1 MNFDKNKI
9 ESHIIY
15 IIRRLQK
22 AGFETY
28 LVGGAIR
35 DIILQRAPKDYD
47 ISTAA
52 TPEEV
57 RDVFGRRYARIIG
70 KRFKLVHYYHGHDI
84 IEISTFR
91 QAPKPQPE
99 DEAPRDN
106 DYGTAEEDA
115 WRRDFS
121 VNAMF
126 YDPARDIVIDFTNQG
141 LKDIKTRTVRVVGKP
156 MERFE
161 EDPVRMLRALKLV
174 GQYGFTLEKQTAK
187 ALQSSLP
194 LITQCSHSRLSLEL
208 EKIIKRS
215 YSEKIFTAFYEYGF
229 LAYYLPFMNEK
240 WKTPECK
247 YMIELLGERNKRL
260 LKGIYRD
267 SVSLA
272 IATAAFPF
280 AEKDFAI
287 QDSDIRAWDYFHGID
302 KEIKSIIVKLF
313 SPYHFP
319 KRIVGS
325 AVGILLLQPAMLNM
339 TRMDRTLTHKRY
351 LHAREL
357 MTLQNNLKWHD
368 EKLEEFWPKQGK
380 RGPRR
385 NFRKQPYKGRGTN
398 RDNNERAQTN

>member
-9 ESHIIY
+9 EAHIIY
-15 IIRRLQK
+15 IIRRLQD
-22 AGFETY
+22 AGYETY

-35 DIILQRAPKDYD
+35 DLMMEREPKDYD

-57 RDVFGRRYARIIG
+57 REVFGRRSARIIG
-70 KRFKLVHYYHGHDI
+70 KRFRLIHYYHGHDI

-126 YDPARDIVIDFTNQG
+126 YDPTSDTVLDFTKNG
-141 LKDIKTRTVRVVGKP
+141 LKDIKTKTVRVVGNP
-156 MERFE
+156 IERFE

-174 GQYGFTLEKQTAK
+174 GQYGFTLEKKTAK

-215 YSEKIFTAFYEYGF
+215 YSEKIFTAFYQYGF
-229 LAYYLPFMNEK
+229 LAYYLPFMSQK
-240 WKTPECK
+240 WETPECK
-247 YMIELLGERNKRL
+247 YMIELLQERNKRL
-260 LKGIYRD
+260 REGIYRD

-272 IATAAFPF
+272 IATAVFPF
-280 AEKDFAI
+280 AEKEFAEKEEA
-287 QDSDIRAWDYFHGID
+287 DLRGWYYFFGID
-302 KEIKSIIVKLF
+302 KEIRNIIVKLF

-325 AVGILLLQPAMLNM
+325 AVGTLLLQPAMLNKD
-339 TRMDRTLTHKRY
+339 RMEPTITHKRY
-351 LHAREL
+351 LHAREM

-368 EKLEEFWPKQGK
+368 ETLEEFWPKQGK
-380 RGPRR
+380 RSPRR
-385 NFRKQPYKGRGTN
+385 NNRKQPYKGPRQRN
-398 RDNNERAQTN
+398 HDE

>member
-1 MNFDKNKI
+1 MTFNKNKI

-15 IIRRLQK
+15 IIDRLQQ

-35 DIILQRAPKDYD
+35 DLLLKRAPKDYD

-57 RDVFGRRYARIIG
+57 RDVFGRRHVRIIG
-70 KRFKLVHYYHGHDI
+70 KRFRLIHYYHGHEI

-91 QAPKPQPE
+91 QAPSPQAENEP
-99 DEAPRDN
+99 PRDN

-115 WRRDFS
+115 WRRDFT
-121 VNAMF
+121 VNSLF
-126 YDPARDIVIDFTNQG
+126 YDPIKDKIIDYTNNG
-141 LKDIKTRTVRVVGKP
+141 INDVSNKIVRVVGTP
-156 MERFE
+156 CERFE

-174 GQYGFTLEKQTAK
+174 GQYGFSMEQETAA
-187 ALQSSLP
+187 ALQKSLP

-215 YSEKIFTAFYEYGF
+215 YSHQIFQAFHDFGF
-229 LAYYLPFMNEK
+229 LAYYLPFMNAQ
-240 WKTPECK
+240 WDTPEQQF
-247 YMIELLGERNKRL
+247 MIDLLGERNERIL
-260 LKGIYRD
+260 NGAYRD

-272 IATAAFPF
+272 IATAAYPYI
-280 AEKDFAI
+280 EKQLHDP
-287 QDSDIRAWDYFHGID
+287 DDDVRGWNYYRGVESDI
-302 KEIKSIIVKLF
+302 KKMIVNLF

-319 KRIVGS
+319 KRIVSS
-325 AVGILLLQPAMLNM
+325 AIGILVVQPAMLNK
-339 TRMDRTLTHKRY
+339 TRVNPTLMNRRY

-368 EKLEEFWPKQGK
+368 DELEEFWPKHGK
-380 RGPRR
+380 RASRKPYR
-385 NFRKQPYKGRGTN
+385 NAPRGT
-398 RDNNERAQTN
+398 RHQGR

>member
-1 MNFDKNKI
+1 MKFDKNKI
-9 ESHIIY
+9 DSHIIY
-15 IIRRLQK
+15 IIGRLQK

-35 DIILQRAPKDYD
+35 DLMLQREPKDYD

-70 KRFKLVHYYHGHDI
+70 KRFRLVHYYHGHEI

-91 QAPKPQPE
+91 QAPKPQLE
-99 DEAPRDN
+99 DEPPRDN

-115 WRRDFS
+115 WRRDFT

-126 YDPARDIVIDFTNQG
+126 YDPVNDKIIDFTKKG
-141 LKDIKTRTVRVVGKP
+141 LIDIKTRTVRVVGKP
-156 MERFE
+156 IERFE
-161 EDPVRMLRALKLV
+161 EDPVRILRALKLV
-174 GQYGFTLEKQTAK
+174 GQYGFSLEKKTAK
-187 ALQSSLP
+187 ALQSALP

-208 EKIIKRS
+208 EKIIKRP
-215 YSEKIFTAFYEYGF
+215 YSEEIFTAFANYGF
-229 LAYYLPFMNEK
+229 LAYYLPFMSEK
-240 WKTPECK
+240 WETPECK
-247 YMIELLGERNKRL
+247 YMIELLAERNKRL

-272 IATAAFPF
+272 IATAVFPF
-280 AEKDFAI
+280 AEKNLTEPEHEM
-287 QDSDIRAWDYFHGID
+287 RGWYYFPGIEREL
-302 KEIKSIIVKLF
+302 KNIIVKLF

-319 KRIVGS
+319 KRIVAS
-325 AVGILLLQPAMLNM
+325 AIGTLLIQPAMLNM
-339 TRMDRTLTHKRY
+339 DRMKRTLTHKRY

-357 MTLQNNLKWHD
+357 MTLQNNIKWHD

-380 RGPRR
+380 RSPR
-385 NFRKQPYKGRGTN
+385 NDNWRKP
-398 RDNNERAQTN
+398 